1 MSGLVVSKAD
11 TTRSDMHRSQKAYC
25 LEGKRDTI
33 ASTVINIWMGS
44 REDTCAGVM
53 RSVGKSPQLGV
64 GGGVGVEGW
73 R

>member
-1 MSGLVVSKAD
+1 
-11 TTRSDMHRSQKAYC
+11 
-25 LEGKRDTI
+25 
-33 ASTVINIWMGS
+33 MGS